1 MKPQPKR
8 FLILGATSTIAI
20 AVAEHYAAVGS
31 VFFLVGRNEDQLLSI
46 GNDLREKGA
55 QIAGVYVAD
64 LRMKDLHDEIV
75 STARG
80 ALGVID
86 LVLIAHGIMP
96 LQTDDGHDVD
106 TVLDVLVTN
115 AMSPISLAHRVG
127 DVLAEQGSGTL
138 AVLSSVAGDRGRRG
152 NAVYCAAKAA
162 LSAYAAALR
171 GRLIESDVHV
181 LTIKPGPVRTPL
193 MAGKEVPIVA
203 PLEPVARDIVRAIER
218 RVLIL
223 YTPWYWRWFMVVF
236 KLLPERIAMR
246 LKI

>member
-1 MKPQPKR
+1 M
-8 FLILGATSTIAI
+8 
-20 AVAEHYAAVGS
+20 
-31 VFFLVGRNEDQLLSI
+31 
-46 GNDLREKGA
+46 
-55 QIAGVYVAD
+55 
-64 LRMKDLHDEIV
+64 
-75 STARG
+75 
-80 ALGVID
+80 
-86 LVLIAHGIMP
+86 
-96 LQTDDGHDVD
+96 
-106 TVLDVLVTN
+106 
-115 AMSPISLAHRVG
+115 
-127 DVLAEQGSGTL
+127 
-138 AVLSSVAGDRGRRG
+138 AGDRGRRG
-152 NAVYCAAKAA
+152 NAAYGAAKAA